1 MNPVSLDVDLGVDA
15 GFDIAGADNVGYVA
29 GTPQGRSGAR
39 LYQVDVTTGKTRQL
53 GRIGRGNVTITGLA
67 AVQD

>member
-1 MNPVSLDVDLGVDA
+1 MNPTSLDVDLGVDA

-29 GTPQGRSGAR
+29 GTPDGRSGAR
-39 LYQVDVTTGKTRQL
+39 VCQVDVQTGKTREL
-53 GRIGRGNVTITGLA
+53 GRVRGNVTITGLA

>member
-1 MNPVSLDVDLGVDA
+1 MNPQQLDIALGSDL

-29 GTPQGRSGAR
+29 GTRDGRSGAE
-39 LYQVDVTTGKTRQL
+39 LYRVDVTGGDTKRL

-67 AVQD
+67 AWQD